1 MSAIDITRCLIV
13 SPDHDPQ
20 TSAVQAVKRML
31 KDFGSKDI
39 TLWSGYSNSQSSVLD
54 HQPTYVADFGF
65 ISPADAFHNLLRYEK
80 PVMIDIFMSAH
91 TLWHMYL
98 PMSDGLFPMG
108 DNWYPLKQL
117 REAKVGF
124 YRSGD
129 NDSESNFIHFNEPR
143 RVIRIPSRHYRGP
156 CI

>member
-20 TSAVQAVKRML
+20 TSAVQATKMML
-31 KDFGSKDI
+31 KELGCKDI
-39 TLWSGYSNSQSSVLD
+39 TVWSGYGNSQSSVLD

-65 ISPADAFHNLLRYEK
+65 ISPDDAFHNLLRYNK
-80 PVMIDIFMSAH
+80 SVMIDIFMSFY
-91 TLWHMYL
+91 TQWHMYL
-98 PMSDGLFPMG
+98 PSVDGSFPLG
-108 DNWYPLKQL
+108 ETWYPLKQM

-129 NDSESNFIHFNEPR
+129 NDSESNFIQFNEPR

-156 CI
+156 CV